1 MKKKYTVI
9 DQLGLDNTGRK
20 SLPGQKNELFSAVSS
35 AFYPLRAAVK
45 PLHLPLPVL
54 SFPHLHHLLHCLT
67 FHLLKIIPPSFTVPS
82 SLYSTTPHP
91 PHNYLLVTCFS
102 STSLRLPSF
111 FHLFSTLSFP
121 LLTLSEIDFQLRA
134 ECLEASIFPN
144 LTPIQ
149 PE

>member
-91 PHNYLLVTCFS
+91 PPQL
-102 STSLRLPSF
+102 SF
-111 FHLFSTLSFP
+111 GHLFLLHLPPSAFLLSFVLHSFVP
-121 LLTLSEIDFQLRA
+121 SPHFERNRF
-134 ECLEASIFPN
+134 SI
-144 LTPIQ
+144 TC
-149 PE
+149 